1 MKKINEVKNKLSQS
15 ITFKIGVIGFLI
27 LLMLIPTGMIRSL
40 IRERQATGIEVVNE
54 ISDKWGTKQTVT
66 GPVLIIPYAKVDH
79 FSEEQKLVK
88 QYLHVLPE
96 SLKINGEV
104 VPEIR
109 YRGIY
114 KVVAYHSDMDVSGEF
129 ILPDFEGLQ
138 IPEDRIL
145 WNEAVLIVGIS
156 DMRGIQNEVRIN
168 WGDTPLSVSP
178 GIDSYHGI
186 GYSGFSAEFP
196 VIEGMNSYNFDFDLK
211 LNGSGNLKF
220 VPVGKT
226 TDIEISSV
234 WNTPSFTGAFLPD
247 DRQIDDSGFIAK
259 WNILQLNRN
268 YPQTWVNNK
277 YNIKESAFGVNL
289 LLPVDQYQKSM
300 RSAKYA
306 IMFIALTFIIFLFVE
321 ILNKKRIH
329 PVQYILVS
337 FGLLLFYTLLLSLA
351 EHIGFNLAYAISGVA
366 IVGLISTYSHSI
378 FKRTRLTL
386 IMGGTLSFLYIFL
399 FVVLQ
404 LQDFALLLGSIG
416 LFIILAIIMYLSR
429 KIDWY
434 SPISQDKHIESNA
447 LPQQ

>member
-1 MKKINEVKNKLSQS
+1 MKTITEAKNKLSQS
-15 ITFKIGVIGFLI
+15 ITFKIGTIAFLI

-40 IRERQATGIEVVNE
+40 IRERQTTGLAVVNE
-54 ISDKWGTKQTVT
+54 ISEKWGTRQTVT
-66 GPVLIIPYAKVDH
+66 GPVLIIPYVQVDN
-79 FSEEQKLVK
+79 FSKEQKPVK
-88 QYLHVLPE
+88 QYLHILPE

-104 VPEIR
+104 SPEIR

-114 KVVAYHSDMDVSGEF
+114 KVVAYYSDMDISGKF
-129 ILPDFEGLQ
+129 TLPDFENLK
-138 IPEDRIL
+138 IPKDYIL
-145 WNEAVLIVGIS
+145 WNEASLLVGIS
-156 DMRGIQNEVRIN
+156 DMRGIQNDIKIN
-168 WGDTPLSVSP
+168 WNNETLQVSP
-178 GIDSYHGI
+178 GIDSHHGI
-186 GYSGFSAEFP
+186 GHSGFSTAFP
-196 VIEGMNSYNFDFDLK
+196 VTEGISSYNFDFDLK

-247 DRQIDDSGFIAK
+247 ERQISDSGFVAK

-268 YPQTWVNNK
+268 FPQTWVNNK
-277 YNIKESAFGVNL
+277 YDIDESSFGVNL

-351 EHIGFNLAYAISGVA
+351 EHIGFNLAYTISGVA
-366 IVGLISTYSHSI
+366 IVGLITSYSQSI
-378 FKRTRLTL
+378 FKKTRLTL
-386 IMGGTLSFLYIFL
+386 IMGGALSFLYIFL

-404 LQDFALLLGSIG
+404 LQDYALLLGSIG

-434 SPISQDKHIESNA
+434 SPISHEKSLESNA
-447 LPQQ
+447 VHTL

>member
-1 MKKINEVKNKLSQS
+1 MKTIAETKNKLSQS
-15 ITFKIGVIGFLI
+15 ITFKIGTIAFLI
-27 LLMLIPTGMIRSL
+27 LLMLIPTGMIRNL
-40 IRERQATGIEVVNE
+40 IRERQATGLETVNE
-54 ISDKWGTKQTVT
+54 ISEKWGTRQTVT
-66 GPVLIIPYAKVDH
+66 GPVLIIPYAKVD
-79 FSEEQKLVK
+79 FYQKEQKPVK

-104 VPEIR
+104 NPQIR

-114 KVVAYHSDMDVSGEF
+114 KVVAYYSNMDVSGIF
-129 ILPDFEGLQ
+129 TLPDFENLQ
-138 IPEDRIL
+138 IPQENIL
-145 WNEAVLIVGIS
+145 WNEATLQVGIS
-156 DMRGIQNEVRIN
+156 DMRGIQNDIKIN
-168 WGDTPLSVSP
+168 WNDETLKVSP
-178 GIDSYHGI
+178 GIDSHHGI
-186 GYSGFSAEFP
+186 GYSGFSTSFP
-196 VIEGMNSYNFDFDLK
+196 VTEGADSYSFDFDLK

-247 DRQIDDSGFIAK
+247 ERQISDSGFVAK

-268 YPQTWVNNK
+268 FPQTWVNNK
-277 YNIKESAFGVNL
+277 YNIDESSFGVNL

-351 EHIGFNLAYAISGVA
+351 EHIGFNLAYIISGVA
-366 IVGLISTYSHSI
+366 IVGLITSYSQSI
-378 FKRTRLTL
+378 FKKTRLTL
-386 IMGGTLSFLYIFL
+386 IMGGALSFLYIFL

-434 SPISQDKHIESNA
+434 SPISTEKNPEDNA
-447 LPQQ
+447 VPIV

>member
-1 MKKINEVKNKLSQS
+1 MKTITEAKNKLSQS
-15 ITFKIGVIGFLI
+15 ITFKIGTISFLI

-40 IRERQATGIEVVNE
+40 IQERQATGMEVENE
-54 ISDKWGTKQTVT
+54 ISEKWGTRQTVT
-66 GPVLIIPYAKVDH
+66 GPILIIPYAKLDYYLKD
-79 FSEEQKLVK
+79 QKIVK

-104 VPEIR
+104 TPEIR

-114 KVVAYHSDMDVSGEF
+114 KVVAYHSDMDVSGKF
-129 ILPDFEGLQ
+129 TLPDFEKLQ
-138 IPEDRIL
+138 IPQENIL
-145 WNEAVLIVGIS
+145 WNEASLLVGIS
-156 DMRGIQNEVRIN
+156 DMRGIQNDIKIN
-168 WGDTPLSVSP
+168 WNDETLQVSP

-186 GYSGFSAEFP
+186 GYSGFSTAFP
-196 VIEGMNSYNFDFDLK
+196 VIEEMKSYNFDFDLK

-247 DRQIDDSGFIAK
+247 ERQINDSGFVAK

-268 YPQTWVNNK
+268 FPQTWVNNK
-277 YNIKESAFGVNL
+277 YNIEESAFGVNL

-351 EHIGFNLAYAISGVA
+351 EHIGFNFAYVISGVA
-366 IVGLISTYSHSI
+366 IVGLITSYSQSI
-378 FKRTRLTL
+378 FKKTKLTL
-386 IMGGTLSFLYIFL
+386 IMGGALSFLYIFL

-434 SPISQDKHIESNA
+434 SPISTEKNLEESTV
-447 LPQQ
+447 PIV